1 MKTLAL
7 VAALSLAGCKKN
19 GPDCA
24 KAIDKSMELSKAEM
38 QGVDGKMIQKMK
50 DVGVQHCRDDNWPAE
65 VLDCMSDA
73 TTMTASQACYG
84 MLSPEQQQKMNRA
97 AMEMMTPA
105 AATGSAGSAT
115 GSAGSAAPPL

>member
-1 MKTLAL
+1 
-7 VAALSLAGCKKN
+7 
-19 GPDCA
+19 
-24 KAIDKSMELSKAEM
+24 MELSKAEM

-105 AATGSAGSAT
+105 AGAGGATGSAG
-115 GSAGSAAPPL
+115 GAAPPR